1 MHALRQLL
9 LATWIAAPAGCRVT
23 PNAPAPREAGEF
35 TQGRALVDLDALAE
49 LRERADAAPDDL
61 DAQWDA
67 ASAHVWASLEG
78 HVELQH
84 ATEQLLYRAWLL
96 DPRGDAVPAARVLAR
111 YLNMRSS
118 VLDLAA
124 IDLQVELYAAQRE
137 RKREHATGRSS
148 VGELSE
154 RHFQIDSLHLAATAL
169 ADYDEGHALRAYAKL
184 AKLER
189 RVARRLDAHP
199 DELDTHTM
207 AGNFALTFA
216 AALPLARER
225 RLARAID
232 HLAAQQANWRGLS
245 SGARDET
252 VAPNVHSVFALWLA
266 EALLAAGELERAR
279 AAYQHVVALPDQAD
293 TRPRRQIVALAEQR
307 LANLESH
314 AGDLRLLPA
323 WPAGMSS
330 CVACHS
336 HDATLPTDDRLGSAP

>member
-1 MHALRQLL
+1 MHAPRQLL
-9 LATWIAAPAGCRVT
+9 LAYVLAGAACSMT
-23 PNAPAPREAGEF
+23 PSAPPRRDAAEF

-49 LRERADAAPDDL
+49 LREQADAHPDEL
-61 DAQWDA
+61 DAQWSA
-67 ASAHVWASLEG
+67 ALAHVWASLEG
-78 HVELQH
+78 HVELQDE
-84 ATEQLLYRAWLL
+84 TEQLLYRAWLL
-96 DPRGDAVPAARVLAR
+96 DPRGDVVPAARVLAR

-118 VLDLAA
+118 VLDLDA
-124 IDLQVELYAAQRE
+124 IDLQVELYAVQRA
-137 RKREHATGRSS
+137 RKREHALGRTGVR
-148 VGELSE
+148 EMSE

-189 RVARRLDAHP
+189 RIDRRLDAHEG
-199 DELDTHTM
+199 ELDTHTM

-216 AALPLARER
+216 AALPLARTR
-225 RLARAID
+225 RLAQAID
-232 HLAAQQANWRGLS
+232 HLDAQQADWRGLS
-245 SGARDET
+245 SGARDQQ

-279 AAYQHVVALPDQAD
+279 AAYRHVVALPDQPD
-293 TRPRRQIVALAEQR
+293 TQPRRQIVALAEQR
-307 LANLESH
+307 LESLEQH

-336 HDATLPTDDRLGSAP
+336 HDATLPIDDRLGSTP